1 MTASAPRVLLVEDDA
16 VIRSMLE
23 RGLAKAGVVVVSAE
37 TSEAA
42 IALFG
47 KSSFDAVIT
56 DKNLRGTASG
66 GLDVARV
73 IRQANPHVALVMIT
87 AYASLDSAR
96 TMRELGADEYLT
108 KPFEIESL
116 VLAVSRAIERRKNER
131 VRREAGPRQWGGPR
145 RVLLIDSDDKDR
157 ARLVSALGDL
167 KCVPL
172 KRDGIA
178 RALEELASADALVV
192 ESAHLTDVARARL
205 RDLRAARPDFRVVL
219 IASSD
224 TLMHT
229 MDKILLDAQELLRPW
244 TNEAAKATLRKA
256 FGLEERAP

>member
-73 IRQANPHVALVMIT
+73 IRQANPHVALVMMTLLLATPVLPQATTIQ
-87 AYASLDSAR
+87 ALP
-96 TMRELGADEYLT
+96 MR
-108 KPFEIESL
+108 
-116 VLAVSRAIERRKNER
+116 
-131 VRREAGPRQWGGPR
+131 
-145 RVLLIDSDDKDR
+145 
-157 ARLVSALGDL
+157 
-167 KCVPL
+167 
-172 KRDGIA
+172 
-178 RALEELASADALVV
+178 
-192 ESAHLTDVARARL
+192 
-205 RDLRAARPDFRVVL
+205 
-219 IASSD
+219 ASSV
-224 TLMHT
+224 
-229 MDKILLDAQELLRPW
+229 AQGRWVLSQQAPLPW
-244 TNEAAKATLRKA
+244 M
-256 FGLEERAP
+256 